1 MELGHGDRLPA
12 NVAMRRYMSL
22 SRPQPLRGSIRR
34 VAVIAV
40 LALAS
45 AALWFAW
52 SVLPIAASSGGS
64 GIYGFV
70 NTSPTVTV
78 GSSVAITVNG
88 TSLVP
93 SLNVADPVLCYSVSS
108 GGPSPA
114 ASSEFTAPSSGSQ
127 LTFITNNGTL
137 TSNTSTFNIQTTG
150 SAVAGHTVLVTLL
163 TSSCTNPVTHVNDT
177 VTSFS
182 TASTITLTFTGTGAP
197 TVTSISPHSG
207 IQGNTVTVNGTNFIS
222 GSTVAFGVAVTGL
235 TPTIANTSQL
245 TVAVPAGLTSGTT
258 YDIIVTN
265 TGGSSSSNSND
276 LFKYTTGPVVT
287 SLSSTSG
294 PAGTFLTINGFN
306 LTGVTCAN
314 VKFGGFSAASC
325 GTTSATQIA
334 NVVAPSGPSGTI
346 SVIVSNGTTSSP
358 DTVDDNFTYTAL
370 STLPTVTSVSPA
382 ICPLGGGQ
390 TITLG
395 GSGFV
400 SGQTTVTFGGLAFGY
415 NVSVGFFGTTLT
427 VTCPSLPVGVYHIQ
441 VTTTT
446 GGQSVPTVNDL
457 ITYSSFGSGL
467 PAVTGVNPPS
477 GPVIGGNLVTVSG
490 VNFVNVTGVTFG
502 GLPATSFT
510 VIGSGM
516 LYATAPAAFAG
527 TTVDVRVTTTLGTS
541 LVNQPADL
549 YSYSNGLV
557 ITSVSPTSDVNQCG
571 TSFTAT
577 ITGANFVFGAS
588 SMIVTF
594 GGVQSPSVT
603 VPNSNTILA
612 VVPPH
617 PAGIVDVTVS
627 TLGGLQSFTLP
638 QSFTYT
644 CSAVPIITSVSPNSG
659 GPGTAVTLTGAGFST
674 VQCPG
679 GVTFGG
685 VSAASCFVNSD
696 GSLTAVVPQGAP
708 AGQLTIFVTNS
719 AGTSSSLGAALFT
732 NTSVK
737 TTSYQLYS
745 IYTLIGWLGQDG
757 IAASAALAGPS
768 PAVGNPAT
776 TNVSGVVTVIW
787 RFDATTQSFKA
798 YFPGHETDGLSDFT
812 TLQKGVGYYIGM
824 APGTPSTTWTVV
836 QG

>member
-1 MELGHGDRLPA
+1 M
-12 NVAMRRYMSL
+12 
-22 SRPQPLRGSIRR
+22 
-34 VAVIAV
+34 
-40 LALAS
+40 
-45 AALWFAW
+45 
-52 SVLPIAASSGGS
+52 
-64 GIYGFV
+64 
-70 NTSPTVTV
+70 
-78 GSSVAITVNG
+78 
-88 TSLVP
+88 
-93 SLNVADPVLCYSVSS
+93 
-108 GGPSPA
+108 
-114 ASSEFTAPSSGSQ
+114 
-127 LTFITNNGTL
+127 
-137 TSNTSTFNIQTTG
+137 
-150 SAVAGHTVLVTLL
+150 
-163 TSSCTNPVTHVNDT
+163 
-177 VTSFS
+177 
-182 TASTITLTFTGTGAP
+182 
-197 TVTSISPHSG
+197 
-207 IQGNTVTVNGTNFIS
+207 
-222 GSTVAFGVAVTGL
+222 
-235 TPTIANTSQL
+235 
-245 TVAVPAGLTSGTT
+245 
-258 YDIIVTN
+258 
-265 TGGSSSSNSND
+265 
-276 LFKYTTGPVVT
+276 
-287 SLSSTSG
+287 
-294 PAGTFLTINGFN
+294 
-306 LTGVTCAN
+306 
-314 VKFGGFSAASC
+314 
-325 GTTSATQIA
+325 
-334 NVVAPSGPSGTI
+334 
-346 SVIVSNGTTSSP
+346 
-358 DTVDDNFTYTAL
+358 
-370 STLPTVTSVSPA
+370 
-382 ICPLGGGQ
+382 
-390 TITLG
+390 
-395 GSGFV
+395 
-400 SGQTTVTFGGLAFGY
+400 
-415 NVSVGFFGTTLT
+415 
-427 VTCPSLPVGVYHIQ
+427 GVYHIQ

-708 AGQLTIFVTNS
+708 AGQLTIFVTNA